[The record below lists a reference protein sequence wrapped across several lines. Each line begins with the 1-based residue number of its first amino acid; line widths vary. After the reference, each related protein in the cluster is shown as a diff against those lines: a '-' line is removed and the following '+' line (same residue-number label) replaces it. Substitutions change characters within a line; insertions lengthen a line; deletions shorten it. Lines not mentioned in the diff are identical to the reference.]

1 MKRKQLIQHLQKNGC
16 RFFREGSKHTLFI
29 NPRNKKVSTVPRH
42 SEIVD
47 YLSTK
52 ICKDLEINPPK

>member
-1 MKRKQLIQHLQKNGC
+1 MKRKKLIKHLQENGC
-16 RFFREGSKHTLFI
+16 HFFREGSKHTLYI
-29 NPRNKKVSTVPRH
+29 NPRNKKVSTIPQH

-47 YLSTK
+47 FLAIK